1 MNPHNPS
8 TAGPSR
14 SQASPSAALQRTPGR
29 RPLLDDDKRT
39 QILAILTNGS
49 SRRIAA
55 HYVGCSPGTI
65 THTAQR
71 DPQFA
76 DQLARAEQT
85 AEIELLRS
93 IRNAARQEKYWR
105 AAAWLLERRNPADFA
120 LRPPQTF
127 TAEQFEAQVA
137 AMAKLILDLLPPDWQ
152 AKILQ
157 ELDPAIAHFSTPALS
172 NRANVYSE
180 PQAQVLKL
188 PGLAAAPPAAANLNT
203 TKACSKMGLVQ
214 ERVAASRSRLPSGI

>member
-1 MNPHNPS
+1 MNTHNPS

-85 AEIELLRS
+85 AEIELVRS

-157 ELDPAIAHFSTPALS
+157 ELDPAIPHFWHGSKNGDWLRAKWPSVAKEHGRARCLS
-172 NRANVYSE
+172 PFFE
-180 PQAQVLKL
+180 P
-188 PGLAAAPPAAANLNT
+188 
-203 TKACSKMGLVQ
+203 CSISQHPLFQTV
-214 ERVAASRSRLPSGI
+214 